1 MAFVDKKCIQQVLG
15 CLLKNPQYLSEVDK
29 YRLTTSDF
37 PSRFERF
44 IFGAIQGLYYNGA
57 KKISA
62 FDVENYLNTNETA
75 AKTFSNNNGIEYL
88 QDIEE
93 YSNEENFPYYYNKLK
108 KLNLLNDF
116 QKQGIDVSDFYIEDL
131 TDVHAMEVNQA
142 FEDLTIQDIVAK
154 IKKKI
159 IKLENEYSKSD
170 EVESWTA
177 ADEID
182 EIIDGFGS
190 PDEIGLPVQGE
201 IFNKIINGAERGAL
215 TIRSAPSGTFKT
227 RQAVGDACL
236 LAYPLRYD
244 SSIEQWRLEG
254 NCEKVLFI
262 ITEQKLSQLLKMIV
276 AYLSDVNESKFK
288 YGNFTKEE
296 TLRIAQAKAI
306 IKHYGENFQI
316 VRMPNPTIE
325 LAKTMIRENCLTH
338 DIGYVFFDYIF
349 INPMLLAEF
358 RGFNIRNDEALLM
371 FSTALKDLAIEL
383 NVSVF
388 TSTQVNAK
396 IEDNR
401 DIKNEGVIAGSRS
414 IINKADNAC
423 VCTRPTNEEL
433 EVLDKLS
440 IKKPNLVTD
449 IFKVRSGA
457 WTQVR
462 IWSYFDGGTMK
473 KKDLFITDSRLEP
486 IQDFFN
492 EDEVNVISWEV
503 QENQKDIE
511 QLIDGFN
518 EELRKLAKDE
528 LG

>member
-1 MAFVDKKCIQQVLG
+1 MAFIDKKCIQQILG
-15 CLLKNPQYLSEVDK
+15 CLLKNPQYLSEIDK
-29 YRLTTSDF
+29 YRLTLNDF
-37 PSRFERF
+37 SNRFEKY

-62 FDVENYLNTNETA
+62 FDVENYLSTNEVA
-75 AKTFSNNNGIEYL
+75 AKVFSNNNGIEYL

-116 QKQGIDVSDFYIEDL
+116 QKQGIDVSEFYIEDL
-131 TDVHAMEVNQA
+131 TDIRAIEINQA
-142 FEDLTIQDIVAK
+142 FEDLTLQDIVAK

-159 IKLENEYSKSD
+159 LKLESEYSKAD
-170 EVESWTA
+170 DVESWSA

-182 EIIDGFGS
+182 ELIDSFGS
-190 PDEIGLPVQGE
+190 PDEIGLPIQGS
-201 IFNKIINGAERGAL
+201 IFNKIINGAERGTL

-227 RQAVGDACL
+227 RQAVADACI
-236 LAYPLRYD
+236 LAYPIRYD
-244 SSIEQWRLEG
+244 SSIEQWISLG
-254 NCEKVLFI
+254 NCERILFI

-288 YGNFTKEE
+288 YANFSKEE
-296 TLRIAQAKAI
+296 KIRIEQAKAL
-306 IKHYGENFQI
+306 IKMYKDNFQI
-316 VRMPNPTIE
+316 IRIPNPTIE
-325 LAKTMIRENCLTH
+325 LSKTMIRENCLTN

-383 NVSVF
+383 NVAVF

-396 IEDNR
+396 IDDNR
-401 DIKNEGVIAGSRS
+401 EIKNESVIAGSRS

-423 VCTRPTNEEL
+423 VCTRPTTEEL

-440 IKKPNLVTD
+440 IQKPNLVTD
-449 IFKVRSGA
+449 VFKVRSGA
-457 WTQVR
+457 WSQVK

-486 IQDFFN
+486 VPDFFN
-492 EDEVNVISWEV
+492 EDEVQIISWEV
-503 QENQKDIE
+503 EEHKQEIE
-511 QLIDGFN
+511 EVVNNFN
-518 EELRKLAKDE
+518 DE
-528 LG
+528 LKEAAINEL

>member
-29 YRLTTSDF
+29 YRLTTTDF
-37 PSRFERF
+37 PTRFERY

-62 FDVENYLNTNETA
+62 FDVENYLNTNEVA
-75 AKTFSNNNGIEYL
+75 AKTFTNNNGIEYL

-108 KLNLLNDF
+108 KLNLLSDF
-116 QKQGIDVSDFYIEDL
+116 QKQGIDVSEFYIEDL
-131 TDVHAMEVNQA
+131 TDVHAIEVNQA
-142 FEDLTIQDIVAK
+142 FEELSIQDIVAR

-159 IKLENEYSKSD
+159 LKLETEYSKAED
-170 EVESWTA
+170 VESWSA

-182 EIIDGFGS
+182 GVIEGFGN
-190 PDEIGLPVQGE
+190 PDEIGLPIQGE

-227 RQAVGDACL
+227 RQAVADACI
-236 LAYPLRYD
+236 LAYPLRYN
-244 SSIEQWRLEG
+244 SSIAQWTCEG
-254 NCEKVLFI
+254 SCEKVLFI
-262 ITEQKLSQLLKMIV
+262 ITEQKLEQLLKMIV

-288 YGNFTKEE
+288 YGNFSAEE
-296 TLRIAQAKAI
+296 TTRILQAKEI
-306 IKHYGENFQI
+306 IKTYSENFQI
-316 VRMPNPTIE
+316 IRIPNPTIE
-325 LAKTMIRENCLTH
+325 LTKTMIRENCLTH

-383 NVSVF
+383 NVAVF

-396 IEDNR
+396 VEDNR

-423 VCTRPTNEEL
+423 VCTRPTAEEL

-440 IKKPNLVTD
+440 IQKPNIVTD
-449 IFKVRSGA
+449 VFKVRSGA
-457 WTQVR
+457 WSQVR
-462 IWSYFDGGTMK
+462 IWSYFDGGTMR

-486 IQDFFN
+486 LEGFYSE
-492 EDEVNVISWEV
+492 EDINVVSWEV
-503 QENQKDIE
+503 EENKKQIGEMIDQFNQ
-511 QLIDGFN
+511 QLK
-518 EELRKLAKDE
+518 ECV
-528 LG
+528 

>member
-1 MAFVDKKCIQQVLG
+1 MAFVDKKCIQQILG
-15 CLLKNPQYLSEVDK
+15 CLMKNPQYLGEVDK
-29 YRLTTSDF
+29 YRLTTADF
-37 PSRFERF
+37 SSRFEKY
-44 IFGAIQGLYYNGA
+44 IFTAIQGLFYNGA
-57 KKISA
+57 KKISV
-62 FDVENYLNTNETA
+62 FDVENYLDSNETA
-75 AKTFSNNNGIEYL
+75 KKTFANNNGIEYL
-88 QDIEE
+88 QDVEE
-93 YSNEENFPYYYNKLK
+93 YSNVENFPYYYNKLK

-131 TDVHAMEVNQA
+131 TDTRALETNQT
-142 FEDLTIQDIVAK
+142 FEELTIQDIVSKVKSK
-154 IKKKI
+154 IL
-159 IKLENEYSKSD
+159 KLESEYAKSE
-170 EVESWTA
+170 EVESWNA

-182 EIIDGFGS
+182 EVIDNFGN
-190 PDEIGLPVQGE
+190 PNEIGLPIQGA

-227 RQAVGDACL
+227 RQAVADACL
-236 LAYPLRYD
+236 LAYPIRYD
-244 SSIEQWRLEG
+244 SAIEQWISLG
-254 NCEKVLFI
+254 SCERVLFI
-262 ITEQKLSQLLKMIV
+262 ITEQKLSQLLKMII

-288 YGNFTKEE
+288 YGDFTPNEKC
-296 TLRIAQAKAI
+296 RIEQAKEI
-306 IKHYGENFQI
+306 VKIYKDNFQI
-316 VRMPNPTIE
+316 IRMPKPTIE
-325 LAKTMIRENCLTH
+325 LAKTMIRENCLVH

-423 VCTRPTNEEL
+423 VCSRPTNEEL

-440 IKKPNLVTD
+440 IQKPNIVTD
-449 IFKVRSGA
+449 VFKVRSGA

-486 IQDFFN
+486 LQDFFN
-492 EDEVNVISWEV
+492 EDDVNVVSWEV
-503 QENQKDIE
+503 EENKKEI
-511 QLIDGFN
+511 
-518 EELRKLAKDE
+518 EELVERLNNQIK
-528 LG
+528 GV

>member
-1 MAFVDKKCIQQVLG
+1 MAFIDKKCIQQVLG
-15 CLLKNPQYLSEVDK
+15 CLLKNPQYLSEIDK
-29 YRLTTSDF
+29 YRLTTADF
-37 PSRFERF
+37 PTRFERY
-44 IFGAIQGLYYNGA
+44 IFSAIQGLFYNGA

-62 FDVENYLNTNETA
+62 FDIENYLSTNEAA
-75 AKTFSNNNGIEYL
+75 AKTFTNNNGIEYL

-93 YSNEENFPYYYNKLK
+93 YSNVENFPYYYNKLK

-116 QKQGIDVSDFYIEDL
+116 QKQGVDVSEFYMEDL
-131 TDVHAMEVNQA
+131 TDVHAIEINQA
-142 FEDLTIQDIVAK
+142 FEDLTIQDIIAK
-154 IKKKI
+154 VKKKI
-159 IKLENEYSKSD
+159 LKLESEYSKSED
-170 EVESWTA
+170 VESWNA

-182 EIIDGFGS
+182 EVIESFGS
-190 PDEIGLPVQGE
+190 PDEIGLPIQGK
-201 IFNKIINGAERGAL
+201 IFNRIINGAERGAL

-227 RQAVGDACL
+227 RQAVADACL

-244 SSIEQWRLEG
+244 SSIEEWKLEG
-254 NCEKVLFI
+254 SCEKVLFI

-288 YGNFTKEE
+288 FGNFSKEE
-296 TLRIAQAKAI
+296 TLRIQQAKEI
-306 IKHYGENFQI
+306 IKVYSENFRI

-325 LAKTMIRENCLTH
+325 LAKVMIRENCLTN

-358 RGFNIRNDEALLM
+358 RGYNIRNDEALLM

-383 NVSVF
+383 NVAVF

-396 IEDNR
+396 VEDNR

-433 EVLDKLS
+433 EVLNKLS
-440 IKKPNLVTD
+440 IQKPNIVTD
-449 IFKVRSGA
+449 VFKVRSGA

-473 KKDLFITDSRLEP
+473 KKDLFITDSRLET
-486 IQDFFN
+486 IEDFYN
-492 EDEVNVISWEV
+492 EGEVDIISWEV
-503 QENQKDIE
+503 EESKAQIGELVDKLN
-511 QLIDGFN
+511 N
-518 EELRKLAKDE
+518 ELKETLNGL
-528 LG
+528 

>member
-29 YRLTTSDF
+29 YRLTTADF
-37 PSRFERF
+37 PTRFERF

-62 FDVENYLNTNETA
+62 FDIENYLNTNESA

-93 YSNEENFPYYYNKLK
+93 YSNEENFEYYYKKLK
-108 KLNLLNDF
+108 KLNLLSDF
-116 QKQGIDVSDFYIEDL
+116 QKQGIDVSEFYVEDL
-131 TDVHAMEVNQA
+131 TDVHAIEVNQA
-142 FEDLTIQDIVAK
+142 FEDLTIQDIVAR

-159 IKLENEYSKSD
+159 IKLENEYSKSE
-170 EVESWTA
+170 EVESWSA

-182 EIIDGFGS
+182 KVVEGFGS
-190 PDEIGLPVQGE
+190 PDEIGLPIQGE
-201 IFNKIINGAERGAL
+201 IFNKIINGAERGTL

-227 RQAVGDACL
+227 RQAVADACV

-244 SSIEQWRLEG
+244 SSIEQWKLEG

-262 ITEQKLSQLLKMIV
+262 ITEQKLEQLLKMII

-296 TLRIAQAKAI
+296 EIRIEQAKQV
-306 IKHYGENFQI
+306 IKHFNSNFQI
-316 VRMPNPTIE
+316 IRMPNPTIE
-325 LAKTMIRENCLTH
+325 LTKTMIRENCLTN

-383 NVSVF
+383 NVAVF

-396 IEDNR
+396 VEDNR

-433 EVLDKLS
+433 EVFDKLS
-440 IKKPNLVTD
+440 FQKPNIVTD
-449 IFKVRSGA
+449 VFKVRSGA

-486 IQDFFN
+486 LQDFFN
-492 EDEVNVISWEV
+492 DDDANIISWEV
-503 QENQKDIE
+503 EENKKEFEKI
-511 QLIDGFN
+511 IDQFN
-518 EELRKLAKDE
+518 EYLKEQAKNG
-528 LG
+528 L

>member
-1 MAFVDKKCIQQVLG
+1 MAFIDKKCIQQVLG
-15 CLLKNPQYLSEVDK
+15 CLLKSPQYLSEVDK
-29 YRLTTSDF
+29 YRLTTADF
-37 PSRFERF
+37 PTRFERY
-44 IFGAIQGLYYNGA
+44 IFSAIQGLYYNGA
-57 KKISA
+57 RKISA
-62 FDVENYLNTNETA
+62 FDVENYLSTNESA
-75 AKTFSNNNGIEYL
+75 AKTFTNNNGIEYL

-131 TDVHAMEVNQA
+131 TDVHAIEINQA

-154 IKKKI
+154 IKKKV
-159 IKLENEYSKSD
+159 IKLESEYSKSED
-170 EVESWTA
+170 VESWNA

-182 EIIDGFGS
+182 DVVAGFGN
-190 PDEIGLPVQGE
+190 PDEIGLPIQGS

-227 RQAVGDACL
+227 RQAVADACL

-244 SSIEQWRLEG
+244 SSIEQWTCLG
-254 NCEKVLFI
+254 SCEKVLFI

-288 YGNFTKEE
+288 YGNFSKDEQI
-296 TLRIAQAKAI
+296 RIDQAKKI
-306 IKHYGENFQI
+306 IKLYSENFQI
-316 VRMPNPTIE
+316 IRMPNPTIE

-383 NVSVF
+383 NVAVF

-396 IEDNR
+396 VEDNR

-423 VCTRPTNEEL
+423 VCTRPTTEEL
-433 EVLDKLS
+433 EVLNNLS
-440 IKKPNLVTD
+440 IQKPNIVTD
-449 IFKVRSGA
+449 VFKVRSGA
-457 WTQVR
+457 WSQVR

-486 IQDFFN
+486 LQDFFN
-492 EDEVNVISWEV
+492 EDEINVVSWEV
-503 QENQKDIE
+503 EENKEEIDK
-511 QLIDGFN
+511 LID
-518 EELRKLAKDE
+518 ELNKE
-528 LG
+528 LKENN

>member
-1 MAFVDKKCIQQVLG
+1 MAFIDKKCIQQVLG
-15 CLLKNPQYLSEVDK
+15 CLLKSPQYLSEVDK
-29 YRLTTSDF
+29 YRLTTADF
-37 PSRFERF
+37 PTRFERY
-44 IFGAIQGLYYNGA
+44 IFSAIQGLYYNGA
-57 KKISA
+57 RKISA
-62 FDVENYLNTNETA
+62 FDVENYLSTNESA
-75 AKTFSNNNGIEYL
+75 AKTFTNNNGIEYL

-131 TDVHAMEVNQA
+131 TDVHAIEINQA

-154 IKKKI
+154 IKKKV
-159 IKLENEYSKSD
+159 IKLESEYSKSED
-170 EVESWTA
+170 VESWNA

-182 EIIDGFGS
+182 DVVAGFGN
-190 PDEIGLPVQGE
+190 PDEIGLPIQGS

-227 RQAVGDACL
+227 RQAVADACL

-244 SSIEQWRLEG
+244 SSIEQWTCLG
-254 NCEKVLFI
+254 SCEKVLFI

-288 YGNFTKEE
+288 YGNFSKEE
-296 TLRIAQAKAI
+296 QIRIDQAKKI
-306 IKHYGENFQI
+306 IKLYSENFQI
-316 VRMPNPTIE
+316 IRMPNPTIE

-383 NVSVF
+383 NVAVF

-396 IEDNR
+396 VEDNR

-423 VCTRPTNEEL
+423 VCTRPTTEEL
-433 EVLDKLS
+433 EVLNNLS
-440 IKKPNLVTD
+440 IQKPNIVTD
-449 IFKVRSGA
+449 VFKVRSGA
-457 WTQVR
+457 WSQVR

-486 IQDFFN
+486 LQDFFN
-492 EDEVNVISWEV
+492 EDEINVVSWEV
-503 QENQKDIE
+503 EENKEEIDK
-511 QLIDGFN
+511 LID
-518 EELRKLAKDE
+518 ELNKE
-528 LG
+528 LKENN

>member
-1 MAFVDKKCIQQVLG
+1 MTFVDKKCIQQILG
-15 CLLKNPQYLSEVDK
+15 CLLKAPQYLSEIDK
-29 YRLTTSDF
+29 YNLTTVDF
-37 PSRFERF
+37 PTRFERY
-44 IFGAIQGLYYNGA
+44 IFGAIQGLYFNGA

-62 FDVENYLNTNETA
+62 FDIENYLSSNEA
-75 AKTFSNNNGIEYL
+75 ALKCFQNNNGIEYL

-93 YSNEENFPYYYNKLK
+93 FSNEENFPYYYNKLK
-108 KLNLLNDF
+108 KLNLLSDF
-116 QKQGIDVSDFYIEDL
+116 QKQGIDISDFYVEDL
-131 TDVHAMEVNQA
+131 TDPRAIEVNQA
-142 FEDLTIQDIVAK
+142 FEELTIQDIIAK
-154 IKKKI
+154 VKKKI
-159 IKLENEYSKSD
+159 IKLENTYSRLE
-170 EVESWTA
+170 EVESWNA

-182 EIIDGFGS
+182 EIIEGFGS
-190 PDEIGLPVQGE
+190 PDEIGLPIQGA

-227 RQAVGDACL
+227 RQAVADACF

-244 SSIEQWRLEG
+244 SSIEEWILEG
-254 NCEKVLFI
+254 SCEKVLFI
-262 ITEQKLSQLLKMIV
+262 ITEQKLSQLLRMIV

-288 YGNFTKEE
+288 FGDFTKEE
-296 TLRIAQAKAI
+296 EIRINQAKKI
-306 IKHYGENFQI
+306 IKLYKDNFQI
-316 VRMPNPTIE
+316 IRMPNPTIE
-325 LAKTMIRENCLTH
+325 LTKTMIRESCLTH

-383 NVSVF
+383 GVSVF

-396 IEDNR
+396 VEDNR

-440 IKKPNLVTD
+440 IQKPNIVTD
-449 IFKVRSGA
+449 VFKVRSGA
-457 WTQVR
+457 WSQIR

-473 KKDLFITDSRLEP
+473 KKDLFITDSKLEP
-486 IQDFFN
+486 LQEFFN
-492 EDEVNVISWEV
+492 EDDYNIVSWEV
-503 QENQKDIE
+503 ENSKKEIE
-511 QLIDGFN
+511 ELIDELNN
-518 EELRKLAKDE
+518 ELKEIK
-528 LG
+528 

>member
-1 MAFVDKKCIQQVLG
+1 MAFIDKKCIQQVLG
-15 CLLKNPQYLSEVDK
+15 CLLKSPQYLSEVDK
-29 YRLTTSDF
+29 YRLTTADF
-37 PSRFERF
+37 PTRFERY
-44 IFGAIQGLYYNGA
+44 IFSAIQGLYYNGA
-57 KKISA
+57 RKISA
-62 FDVENYLNTNETA
+62 FDVENYLSTNESA
-75 AKTFSNNNGIEYL
+75 AKTFTNNNGIEYL

-131 TDVHAMEVNQA
+131 TDVHAIEINQA

-154 IKKKI
+154 IKKKV
-159 IKLENEYSKSD
+159 IKLESEYSKSED
-170 EVESWTA
+170 VESWNA

-182 EIIDGFGS
+182 DVVAGFGN
-190 PDEIGLPVQGE
+190 PDEIGLPIQGS

-227 RQAVGDACL
+227 RQAVADACL

-244 SSIEQWRLEG
+244 SSIEQWTCLG
-254 NCEKVLFI
+254 SCEKVLFI

-288 YGNFTKEE
+288 YGNFSKEE
-296 TLRIAQAKAI
+296 QIRIDQAKKI
-306 IKHYGENFQI
+306 IKLYSENFQI
-316 VRMPNPTIE
+316 IRMPNPTIE

-383 NVSVF
+383 NVAVF

-396 IEDNR
+396 VEDNR

-423 VCTRPTNEEL
+423 VCTRPTTEEL
-433 EVLDKLS
+433 EVLNNLS
-440 IKKPNLVTD
+440 IQKPNIVTD
-449 IFKVRSGA
+449 VFKVRSGA
-457 WTQVR
+457 WSQVR

-486 IQDFFN
+486 LQDFFN
-492 EDEVNVISWEV
+492 EDEINVVSWEV
-503 QENQKDIE
+503 EENKEEIDKLINELNQELKEN
-511 QLIDGFN
+511 N
-518 EELRKLAKDE
+518 
-528 LG
+528 